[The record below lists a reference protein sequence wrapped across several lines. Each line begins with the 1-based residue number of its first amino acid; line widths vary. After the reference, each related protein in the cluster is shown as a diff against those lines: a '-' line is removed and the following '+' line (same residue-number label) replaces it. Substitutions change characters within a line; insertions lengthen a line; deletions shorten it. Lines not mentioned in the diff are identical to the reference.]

1 VAPADATVAV
11 DGVYTVTCDAGFHL
25 SAGDGVVTCDSSET
39 FDPIAVPTCVGG
51 FHLSSFSIV
60 VITYGLF

>member
-1 VAPADATVAV
+1 VAPIDATVVAP

-25 SAGDGVVTCDSSET
+25 SAAGGDMTCESSES
-39 FDPIAVPTCVGG
+39 FDVTSTCVGG

-60 VITYGLF
+60 VM